1 MERQEQMGHLIL
13 ATGPMANQA
22 EPYGLNIQFNQ
33 QKLLLTVFILTI

>member
-22 EPYGLNIQFNQ
+22 EPYGLNVQFNKQ
-33 QKLLLTVFILTI
+33 NLLFVIFIFTI